1 MNEKRIKDALEAIAR
16 RGVPE
21 NTNLW
26 PRIESRLEQRSSFVQ
41 TLRARPALALIIIL
55 LALSLLTGVVY
66 AIGKSLGY
74 IPGVGFVEQNAPI
87 RVLAERASIQRGGI
101 TLTMKQTVADSAQT
115 RVMYRVE
122 GVSILRDAAEQ
133 QCTEAPALLLENGV
147 RLESADGYLT
157 NMSGE
162 NGVLNFDAN
171 FTFPPLLTDVRE
183 VTLLAPCQLPALTLR
198 LIPAPPGLVLP
209 ATEISP
215 IFNSSRPLLPTLTA
229 SSPTETFVPES
240 YPTNF
245 PVTPTP
251 VSNGSGLY
259 LEKVVELENSYL
271 LVGNFT
277 DAGDLPGLLWDG
289 AAEESVPYEFRVA
302 DHNGKAVSFSFRPDL
317 MLPSNWSN
325 VTYWALEIRKP
336 LDAPVTITLPEIAI
350 TTDDTFQIPVDVGA
364 NPAVGQTWL
373 LHQSVTVG
381 GDSFAV
387 ESLTRTE
394 RGYRLTVRS
403 PLTREQ
409 VFLNLNLETYP
420 ADMLSERFYD
430 RADGLEMQETLI
442 FKDALPTGALT
453 FTLDIYVDN
462 LVGPWTLTWSPA
474 QTTP

>member
-1 MNEKRIKDALEAIAR
+1 MKNNRMKDALENIAR

-26 PRIESRLEQRSSFVQ
+26 PRIESRLDKRSSFMQ
-41 TLRARPALALIIIL
+41 TLRTRPALVLIIIL

-87 RVLAERASIQRGGI
+87 RVLDEKSSVQRDGI

-115 RVMYRVE
+115 RVMYRVK
-122 GVSILRDAAEQ
+122 GVSILRGAAEQ
-133 QCTEAPALLLENGV
+133 QCTEAPALLLENSV
-147 RLESADGYLT
+147 RLESTGGYLS

-171 FTFPPLLTDVRE
+171 FTFPPLLADVRE

-209 ATEISP
+209 ATEIAP
-215 IFNSSRPLLPTLTA
+215 TFNSSRPLLSTLTA

-251 VSNGSGLY
+251 VPNGSGLY

-277 DAGDLPGLLWDG
+277 DAGDLPGLLWNG
-289 AAEESVPYEFRVA
+289 AAQESVPYEFRVA

-317 MLPSNWSN
+317 MLPSGWSN

-336 LDAPVTITLPEIAI
+336 LDVPVTITLPEIAI
-350 TTDDTFQIPVDVGA
+350 TTDDTFQFPVDVGA
-364 NPAVGQTWL
+364 NPAVGQTWQL
-373 LHQSVTVG
+373 NQTIQVG
-381 GDSFAV
+381 GYSFLV
-387 ESLTRTE
+387 EDIAATE
-394 RGYRLTVRS
+394 RGYTLNFHSLTS
-403 PLTREQ
+403 ISSED
-409 VFLNLNLETYP
+409 FSCNLNIEEKNASL
-420 ADMLSERFYD
+420 LSERLHE
-430 RADGLEMQETLI
+430 RNGVLELSETLVFDDSPSGVI
-442 FKDALPTGALT
+442 T
-453 FTLDIYVDN
+453 FTLHIMVEN
-462 LVGPWTLTWSPA
+462 QVGPWTLTWSPPA
-474 QTTP
+474 KP